1 MPPKVGD
8 VVTGDHRFIINE
20 KRLICSTNGYLSMV
34 CEIFGMGGFKMSN
47 SLLNIASSEK
57 CILKYIG
64 SINIFHEVQKMNCI
78 TN

>member
-1 MPPKVGD
+1 MK
-8 VVTGDHRFIINE
+8 
-20 KRLICSTNGYLSMV
+20 KRLIRSTNEYLSMV
-34 CEIFGMGGFKMSN
+34 CEIFRMGGFKMSN
-47 SLLNIASSEK
+47 SSLNIASSEK